1 MQLGVRGEVA
11 FGGSQEAF
19 PLEAPRATFNAMAVD
34 FLPLE
39 SFEVVSWQ
47 ALGGAIC
54 ISRPRIFFGVDCL
67 HIRD

>member
-1 MQLGVRGEVA
+1 VGPRRL
-11 FGGSQEAF
+11 FS
-19 PLEAPRATFNAMAVD
+19 LEAPRATFNAMPGD

>member
-39 SFEVVSWQ
+39 SLIVP
-47 ALGGAIC
+47 IH
-54 ISRPRIFFGVDCL
+54 RPLDCFVLCENLVFFLLYG
-67 HIRD
+67 